1 MLLLSVWMWEH
12 FSVGRPPL
20 CQWLKW
26 EDHGNPLR
34 FPTWAYKWDV
44 VGEFQGDPEREYI
57 CYTNKF
63 DALTCEQVKTC
74 MIFSLFMFL
83 NLYFCH
89 FNYIPVASI
98 LTL

>member
-1 MLLLSVWMWEH
+1 MWEH

-26 EDHGNPLR
+26 EDRGNPLW

-44 VGEFQGDPEREYI
+44 VGEFQGDPECEYI
-57 CYTNKF
+57 RYTNEF

-89 FNYIPVASI
+89 FNYIHVASI